1 MARGYLKYPFGY
13 GFDWEKFSEKNNK
26 KTKERKI
33 RIGLYLVTLECKSK
47 TPESFKLFFMSVN
60 SKHIATFLLGA
71 AAGFAAF
78 KYSSMT
84 EEEKEKMMADIK
96 AKANSF
102 KDEAEGMAD
111 KAKDYFEELKTKG
124 SSAFKENMGD
134 VESMFNDLFGKK
146 NPDEKAV

>member
-1 MARGYLKYPFGY
+1 
-13 GFDWEKFSEKNNK
+13 
-26 KTKERKI
+26 
-33 RIGLYLVTLECKSK
+33 
-47 TPESFKLFFMSVN
+47 MSVN

-71 AAGFAAF
+71 AAGFAAC

-84 EEEKEKMMADIK
+84 EEDKEKMMADIK

-102 KDEAEGMAD
+102 KDEAEGVAD